1 MRVSADKITPVKR
14 FFKFIGHL
22 WPQRISQLPL
32 GGFKPNWREK
42 FKKTI
47 SSSTLFFQAVFKYF
61 TKKLR
66 ALGRFLVRSIVY
78 VTNYGVWFKALII
91 KKLIW
96 SRGRLGRP
104 IANVIVLIIAFMVFT
119 FGEILSSKKFV
130 NSQEISP
137 DYLSNVTDVVPNRNT
152 ATTLIP
158 EERKR
163 AVSFT
168 YTVEGGDTLSG
179 IGEKF
184 KISVDAIKYVNGLT
198 DFSVLTVGDTLTIPP
213 ISGLIHAVEEGDTLD
228 SIAEKYSVA
237 PQAIAD
243 FNYILDTST
252 LAIGTELVIPDAK
265 VPAQV
270 IPLAPSFVVQ
280 PPLAFDVP
288 NLGDGFIWPTTT
300 RIITQY
306 FAWYHNGTDIAV
318 PWSWGMPPIFAS
330 SSGTVTRAGWDP
342 WGLGLHVR
350 IDHGNGFETVYGHM
364 SVIDVGYGQRVN
376 QGQVLGLMGST
387 GRSSGP
393 HVHFTINYNG
403 VPQDPLGYIN

>member
-1 MRVSADKITPVKR
+1 MWRR
-14 FFKFIGHL
+14 L
-22 WPQRISQLPL
+22 RLQRISQLPL
-32 GGFKPNWREK
+32 GGFEPSWGQN
-42 FKKTI
+42 FKKLF
-47 SSSTLFFQAVFKYF
+47 SPLGLFFRAVFKYF
-61 TKKLR
+61 GKKLK
-66 ALGRFLVRSIVY
+66 AFGRFLIRTVVLGA
-78 VTNYGVWFKALII
+78 NFGVWLKALTV

-104 IANVIVLIIAFMVFT
+104 IANVIVLAIAFMVFT

-137 DYLSNVTDVVPNRNT
+137 DYLSNVTDVIPNRNI

-163 AVSFT
+163 AESFI
-168 YTVEGGDTLSG
+168 YTIEGGDTLSG
-179 IGEKF
+179 IGEQF
-184 KISVDAIKYVNGLT
+184 KISIDAIKYVNGLT
-198 DFSVLTVGDTLTIPP
+198 DSSVLTVGDTLTIPP
-213 ISGLIHAVEEGDTLD
+213 ISGLIHTVESGDTLE
-228 SIAEKYSVA
+228 SIADKYSVA
-237 PQAIAD
+237 SQAVAD

-252 LAIGTELVIPDAK
+252 LAVGTELVIPDAK
-265 VPAQV
+265 VPVQV
-270 IPLAPSFVVQ
+270 IPQAPIFIPQS
-280 PPLAFDVP
+280 PLAFDIP

-306 FAWYHNGTDIAV
+306 FAWYHNGLDVAV
-318 PWSWGMPPIFAS
+318 PWGWGMPPIFAS

-350 IDHGNGFETVYGHM
+350 VDHGNGFETVYGHM
-364 SVIDVGYGQRVN
+364 SSINVGYGQRVS

-387 GRSSGP
+387 GRSTGP